1 MINNLNVYFHQNSS
15 KLDVGRLAYK
25 DRKIYF
31 EYSKEFLNR
40 DINISP
46 FKLPLKSGVHS
57 CDDRVFD
64 GLFGV
69 FADSLPDGW
78 GRLLLDRHL
87 SSLGI
92 NSASITPLDRLS
104 YVGRYGVGA
113 LSYEPTKY
121 DIQYTNM
128 DIILDDLANHSSKI
142 LQGTSSQMV
151 EELLAIGGSSAGAR
165 PKVMVQINNEDKM
178 IHGSQKL
185 QKDYEHYIVKFVN
198 STDSKDVGKLEY
210 IYSLMARKAGIK
222 IPYTKLITTSKNS
235 YFAIKRFDRDELDN
249 RYHIHSVS
257 GMTHSDFRVPSL
269 DYDDLLTLTFY
280 LTKDMEQLEQIY
292 RIAVFNLFAHNR
304 DDHGKNLSY
313 ILKDKVWKL
322 SPAYDLTFSFGPG
335 GEHSTMYM
343 GEGKNP
349 TIEHLTKLA
358 RKHNIKNYSNII
370 NQIKDSVSYFTEYA
384 KEHDIPKET
393 ISLMKKAMIF

>member
-1 MINNLNVYFHQNSS
+1 MINNLNVYFNQNSS

-57 CDDRVFD
+57 CNDRVFD

-87 SSLGI
+87 SSLGT
-92 NSASITPLDRLS
+92 NFRSITPLDRLS
-104 YVGRYGVGA
+104 YVGRYGIGA
-113 LSYEPTKY
+113 LSYEPIK
-121 DIQYTNM
+121 DDMPCANM
-128 DIILDDLANHSSKI
+128 YIILDDLADHSSKI

-165 PKVMVQINNEDKM
+165 PKVMVQINHEDKI

-185 QKDYEHYIVKFVN
+185 QKGYEHYIVKFVN

-210 IYSLMARKAGIK
+210 IYSLMAKQAGIN

-257 GMTHSDFRVPSL
+257 GMTHSDFRAPSL

-292 RIAVFNLFAHNR
+292 RIAVFNLFVHNR
-304 DDHGKNLSY
+304 DDHGKNFSY

-322 SPAYDLTFSFGPG
+322 SPAYDLTFSSGPG

-349 TIEHLTKLA
+349 TIWHLVKLA
-358 RKHNIKNYSNII
+358 QKHNIKNYSKII
-370 NQIKDSVSYFTEYA
+370 DQVKDSVSYFTKYAREY
-384 KEHDIPKET
+384 DISKET
-393 ISLMKKAMIF
+393 IDLMKKAMVF